1 MPRDYLQGEAWLTK
15 AADLGHEEAKETLAN
30 LKLEIAKARKQGFIP
45 APTLK
50 AAAPQPNAE
59 QHLAP
64 GGSFRIPPACTVAT
78 YQCTGGAA
86 NTVKYSVESVEG
98 DMLTVKVTGD
108 GKDFGTYRRKAWQ
121 MVGTTLYE
129 ELIYK
134 GKTYQGGDAV
144 ETQTVVA
151 ALAGGEGFKTQAQLE
166 RFMSIGE
173 PPISSDE
180 FVKRI
185 PGPVT
190 DFFME
195 PILHLRFTREPS
207 RQPKRLVVRWFF
219 SSTNFAKR
227 TYQNI
232 TI

>member
-1 MPRDYLQGEAWLTK
+1 
-15 AADLGHEEAKETLAN
+15 
-30 LKLEIAKARKQGFIP
+30 
-45 APTLK
+45 
-50 AAAPQPNAE
+50 
-59 QHLAP
+59 
-64 GGSFRIPPACTVAT
+64 
-78 YQCTGGAA
+78 
-86 NTVKYSVESVEG
+86 
-98 DMLTVKVTGD
+98 
-108 GKDFGTYRRKAWQ
+108 

-185 PGPVT
+185 PVPVT
-190 DFFME
+190 DFFYGTD
-195 PILHLRFTREPS
+195 FTLEVHQRTEQTTKAFGRQMVFLIDEFRKKDISKHNNLSWTS
-207 RQPKRLVVRWFF
+207 RLKTDFAPALGFPLKQHYTDTGRLNVTCDLASIDGPGGATSPWGRLQGAI
-219 SSTNFAKR
+219 SR
-227 TYQNI
+227 R
-232 TI
+232 

>member
-64 GGSFRIPPACTVAT
+64 GGSFRIPPAGTVAT

-185 PGPVT
+185 PVPVT
-190 DFFME
+190 DFFV
-195 PILHLRFTREPS
+195 TT
-207 RQPKRLVVRWFF
+207 QV
-219 SSTNFAKR
+219 
-227 TYQNI
+227 
-232 TI
+232 